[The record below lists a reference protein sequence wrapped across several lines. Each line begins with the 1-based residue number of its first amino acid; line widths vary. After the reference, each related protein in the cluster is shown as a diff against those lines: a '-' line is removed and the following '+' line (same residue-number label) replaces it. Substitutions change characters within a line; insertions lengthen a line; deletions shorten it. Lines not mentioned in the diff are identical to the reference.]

1 MVPRLSI
8 LCFIRLTRVS
18 SQMCFL
24 VTTSTFSLREW
35 IKQARSCSSWVT
47 TKVPGSSRR
56 KCSIKKTLINEVI
69 FGWTRRNFRK
79 WTISTKTRCM
89 CRMSL
94 QFLRRHFVSL
104 TIVMLFNPSG
114 GHQDVMIFNFTHKD
128 LQREKLLLCLRWIRK
143 VLGNSIQRLFCRNAA
158 RCLVMKA
165 EKKRIQFVWL
175 LVVNVL
181 VRLSKYYAEETFVI
195 WFQRSYLGEK
205 RIICLKGISLC
216 ESIAK

>member
-56 KCSIKKTLINEVI
+56 KCSIKKTLISEVI
-69 FGWTRRNFRK
+69 FGWTKRNFRK
-79 WTISTKTRCM
+79 WTISTKIRCM
-89 CRMSL
+89 CRMCL

-104 TIVMLFNPSG
+104 TIVMLFNQSG
-114 GHQDVMIFNFTHKD
+114 GHQDVMIFNFTRSD
-128 LQREKLLLCLRWIRK
+128 LQHGKLLLCLRWIRK
-143 VLGNSIQRLFCRNAA
+143 DLGNSIQRLFCRNAA

-165 EKKRIQFVWL
+165 EKQGFSLFDCLFCMFYAFIKILCWRDICYLISEILFGREKNYLFKR
-175 LVVNVL
+175 N
-181 VRLSKYYAEETFVI
+181 
-195 WFQRSYLGEK
+195 
-205 RIICLKGISLC
+205 ISLWKHC
-216 ESIAK
+216 